1 MPTDTIYYD
10 SLRNLIDVIE
20 LCDEVNIYD
29 NTDLFKEVIYLKN
42 SKILW
47 REEKIPNWTNNIL
60 QK

>member
-10 SLRNLIDVIE
+10 SLNNLIDVIG

-29 NTDLFKEVIYLKN
+29 NTDLFKEIIYFKN

-47 REEKIPNWTNNIL
+47 RDEKIPNWTSNIL
-60 QK
+60 QR